1 MLPPFIPNMRHQV
14 RFFVLS
20 YVKQSV
26 GNMRQKFTF
35 LKKRKKKIY
44 KKIAFRA
51 FNTHA
56 TEKFLKTKIIEIVL
70 KTNEQI
76 ENNPCL

>member
-1 MLPPFIPNMRHQV
+1 
-14 RFFVLS
+14 
-20 YVKQSV
+20 
-26 GNMRQKFTF
+26 MRQKFTF

-76 ENNPCL
+76 EQIEQMNELMSLSELPLQHFS